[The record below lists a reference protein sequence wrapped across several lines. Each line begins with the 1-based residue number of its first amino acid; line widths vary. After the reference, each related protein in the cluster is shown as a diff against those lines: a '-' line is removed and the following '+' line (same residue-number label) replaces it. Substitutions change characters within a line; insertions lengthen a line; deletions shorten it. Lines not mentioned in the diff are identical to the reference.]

1 MDRRS
6 QSEFISYDQGFCCFR
21 VYNNLSV
28 TYDERKIQ
36 IELEQ
41 QVPARTIGSV
51 VFNVDEIER
60 ACPKDEQKHIFK
72 HIIQPT
78 GGGPLRSGSLTL
90 EARKK
95 KPEKEYLEKKRK
107 EAEKRLE
114 KVVEYV
120 RVCCICE
127 FSLNCLPVSLT
138 YLTGSVELLC
148 PYLLIFFFPISSFHR
163 DIKRFNSEYKHTLQ
177 ISGNLRGLDEYS
189 LLHAAVSLGNNS
201 GIVDDLL
208 SLGADPKHKSCDSVT
223 PIKIASSHFEKAS
236 EYKVRPS
243 ENVGNP
249 KEDEKERENHHNQRC
264 KVAKSIFEKLRNY
277 NPRLENDCQALHSR
291 YSQHGSI
298 TDVESRPPAGHERT
312 PNTVASNDPPP
323 QAQGY
328 AAYEPPERRDHLQR
342 SGPEVGGSHSQQH
355 SFGGGNQGRGGLAGD
370 NWSTSNGNR
379 QNPPPNA
386 DKTVPWG
393 PNVCWHL
400 RRHGWCRYGSKCRY
414 EHPPELLA
422 GPEGGGRGSSHGGR
436 GGGRGG
442 RGGGRGR
449 KRGSGQGSYVSL
461 AGSSNYYAPPR

>member
-6 QSEFISYDQGFCCFR
+6 QSEFISYDEGFCCFR

-28 TYDERKIQ
+28 TYDQRKIQ

-51 VFNVDEIER
+51 VFNVDEIEK
-60 ACPKDEQKHIFK
+60 ACPKDEKKHIFK
-72 HIIQPT
+72 HIIQPR

-120 RVCCICE
+120 RACCE
-127 FSLNCLPVSLT
+127 SSLNCLSVSLT
-138 YLTGSVELLC
+138 FLPRFVDLSC
-148 PYLLIFFFPISSFHR
+148 PSLLILFFPISSFHR
-163 DIKRFNSEYKHTLQ
+163 EIKRFNSEYKHTLQ

-201 GIVDDLL
+201 NLVDDLL

-236 EYKVRPS
+236 EYKIRPS
-243 ENVGNP
+243 ENVGNLE
-249 KEDEKERENHHNQRC
+249 EDEKERENHHNQRC
-264 KVAKSIFEKLRNY
+264 QVAKSIFEKLRNY
-277 NPRLENDCQALHSR
+277 NPSNDNDGQAPHTR

-298 TDVESRPPAGHERT
+298 SDAKSPLPTGHERT
-312 PNTVASNDPPP
+312 ENTAASNDPPP

-328 AAYEPPERRDHLQR
+328 AAYEPPERRDHLHR
-342 SGPEVGGSHSQQH
+342 YGPEVGGSRSQGR
-355 SFGGGNQGRGGLAGD
+355 SFGGPGNQGRGGLAGD
-370 NWSTSNGNR
+370 NSNGNI
-379 QNPPPNA
+379 QNPTPNA
-386 DKTVPWG
+386 DKTIPWD

-414 EHPPELLA
+414 DHPPELLA

-449 KRGSGQGSYVSL
+449 KRGSGRGSNASL
-461 AGSSNYYAPPR
+461 AGSSNYYAPQR